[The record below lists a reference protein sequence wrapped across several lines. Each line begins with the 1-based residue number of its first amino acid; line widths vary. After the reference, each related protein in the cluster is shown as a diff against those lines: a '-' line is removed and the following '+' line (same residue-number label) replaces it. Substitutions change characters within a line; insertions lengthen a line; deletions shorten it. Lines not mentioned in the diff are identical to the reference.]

1 MEEIMDSKAP
11 KKWSDKNITVK
22 VTNKVCGRV
31 DIHKNLSKEDV
42 SWIQCNSNL
51 DVEVLEYS
59 LDKKRRPKT
68 KDD

>member
-1 MEEIMDSKAP
+1 MDVKVV
-11 KKWSDKNITVK
+11 KKWDDKNITVK

-31 DIHKNLSKEDV
+31 DIHKNLSKEDI

-59 LDKKRRPKT
+59 MERKRKPKL
-68 KDD
+68 KEE

>member
-1 MEEIMDSKAP
+1 MEAKFV
-11 KKWSDKNITVK
+11 KKSSDKNITIK

-31 DIHKNLSKEDV
+31 DIHKNLSREDV

-59 LDKKRRPKT
+59 MDKRRKPRSKEE
-68 KDD
+68 

>member
-1 MEEIMDSKAP
+1 MEKVN
-11 KKWSDKNITVK
+11 KKWGDNKNITVK

-51 DVEVLEYS
+51 EVEVLEYNM
-59 LDKKRRPKT
+59 DKKRRPKI
-68 KDD
+68 KEEE